1 MSDVS
6 RPIDFNSTGNFS
18 GGSTTTKTN
27 LEVRIVTLTFYVL
40 TFLVGLSGNTL
51 VIYVIG
57 RYGRI
62 RMRSVSNYYIWNLAF
77 ADELFVLTIPFFCVG
92 TYYNDWIFGR
102 WTCKLASVFRE
113 CNKFSS
119 LLTLMAL
126 SVDRYLATFPAM
138 GRYRQVRFGP
148 AVCTGIWI
156 VCLGLSLPYWMFS
169 TTVVARGRS
178 SRTGTT
184 VRHSCK
190 FQWPRPHYHEVW
202 ACVQLFG
209 AVLVPFTVIAVF
221 NVLLVRRLN
230 RRTSSAS
237 AIRLHGSS
245 RRRLRRTGVSSR
257 RQRLSSGMTRT
268 VLVIVVTF
276 AVCQLPLVVYE
287 FVSVHIVRQMSRG
300 LMTLTVDAM
309 NRLIYCH
316 MAAQT
321 LVFVSSCCN
330 PFIYGVSN
338 GNFRKLY
345 LQALCCVRTDG
356 IGLQRGGIA
365 TVGTSRASTA
375 FRP

>member
-1 MSDVS
+1 MSDAS
-6 RPIDFNSTGNFS
+6 RSIDFNSTGNFS
-18 GGSTTTKTN
+18 GSVARTN
-27 LEVRIVTLTFYVL
+27 LEVRIVTLTFYAL
-40 TFLVGLSGNTL
+40 TFFVGISGNTL

-62 RMRSVSNYYIWNLAF
+62 RTRSVSNYYIWNLAF

-102 WTCKLASVFRE
+102 WTCKVASVFRE

-148 AVCTGIWI
+148 VVCTGIWI
-156 VCLGLSLPYWMFS
+156 VCLGLSMPYWMFS

-178 SRTGTT
+178 RTGTI

-230 RRTSSAS
+230 RRTSSSSAS
-237 AIRLHGSS
+237 GIRLRGS
-245 RRRLRRTGVSSR
+245 RRRRLSSGTGVRSR

-321 LVFVSSCCN
+321 LVFIYSCCN

-338 GNFRKLY
+338 RNFSKNRRYIKM
-345 LQALCCVRTDG
+345 T
-356 IGLQRGGIA
+356 
-365 TVGTSRASTA
+365 
-375 FRP
+375 